1 MPEHKRAVETE
12 PDVRMLFSAEQIAAR
27 VRELGLEVARDLGGT
42 RPIFIGVLKGAAVFQ
57 CDLARATPLEV
68 ELDFLSVSS
77 YRAGTVS
84 SGTPRLG
91 HDLRSDIRG
100 LHCVMCEGGVGS

>member
-77 YRAGTVS
+77 YGAGTVAS
-84 SGTPRLG
+84 RTARLVHELGNELPR
-91 HDLRSDIRG
+91 RP
-100 LHCVMCEGGVGS
+100 V